1 MQAASSVAQARA
13 LLAPLPRPVG
23 FVPTMG
29 ALHAGHLALVRAA
42 RENNAS
48 VAVSVFVNPLQFG
61 PGEDFARYP
70 RDIDADRLQL
80 DAAGVDMLF
89 APSVDTV
96 YPEGFSTGVDVG
108 EMAKTLEGAVRPG
121 HFVGVATIVMKLL
134 QIIAPDILYVGQ
146 KDAQQTAVLRRM
158 IRDLNVPV
166 TVEIVET
173 VRELDGLALSSRNA
187 YLSAAER
194 AQAPTLFASLVALR
208 DALVRN
214 ASKEEAIEAARAV
227 LSSSA
232 NLDYYEVVDA
242 GTFAPLDAL
251 RPPAFILGAAH
262 FGATRLI
269 DNIWVRA

>member
-1 MQAASSVAQARA
+1 
-13 LLAPLPRPVG
+13 
-23 FVPTMG
+23 MG

-108 EMAKTLEGAVRPG
+108 EMAKTLEGTVRPG

-251 RPPAFILGAAH
+251 RPPAFILGAAR